1 MPPETLPESTGA
13 VDFEAAVA
21 NFHRAF
27 SVRRSDGTPQSTFE
41 LLRTRIDLITEEFSE
56 TAEAIDDLLWRT
68 EEEQWPAEGWGHLA
82 KELAD
87 LLYVTLG
94 TAELLGIPMSKTFAA
109 VHESNMSKLGADGR
123 PILRADG
130 KVLKGPN
137 YRPADLSLVVDEM
150 RANHKAFGVGE

>member
-1 MPPETLPESTGA
+1 LPLNTEPSN
-13 VDFEAAVA
+13 VIDFEAAVA
-21 NFHRAF
+21 DFHQAF
-27 SVRRSDGTPQSTFE
+27 SVPRPDGTPSGTFD

-68 EEEQWPAEGWGHLA
+68 EQDQWPADCWGNLA

-109 VHESNMSKLGADGR
+109 VHESNMSKLGADGQ
-123 PILRADG
+123 PIFREDG

-150 RANHKAFGVGE
+150 RDNHKAFGVGE

>member
-1 MPPETLPESTGA
+1 MSLNTEPSGV
-13 VDFEAAVA
+13 VDFEGAVA
-21 NFHRAF
+21 DFHKAF
-27 SVRRSDGTPQSTFE
+27 SVRRPDGTPEGTFD
-41 LLRTRIDLITEEFSE
+41 LLRTRIHLITEEFSE
-56 TAEAIDDLLWRT
+56 TAEAVDDLLWRNWQD
-68 EEEQWPAEGWGHLA
+68 QWPADLWGNLA

-123 PILRADG
+123 PIFRKDG

-137 YRPADLSLVVDEM
+137 YQAADLSFVVNEM
-150 RANHKAFGVGE
+150 RANHEAFGVGE